1 MGSPKSHKHAL
12 KLLIQEKD
20 IITDL
25 SSNINLILDVN
36 DSTDSEEENFNLTFK
51 DLSGSIITVK
61 NPMSNKIKIKK
72 RGLYGD
78 ITYKT
83 QETNTN
89 ENKHALPILP
99 NGHFYVEDD
108 KITFQEVEEELT
120 AIYHDFNEYFSS
132 AMDILASYVKGQKII
147 YMEAT
152 SYSQQRLN
160 KLMFPSIFISAAASV
175 LAAVVEKLNW
185 GSTLLASMNA
195 TLSFLL
201 AIISYLK
208 LDAKSE
214 AHKISAHQYDKL
226 QSICEFSSGSLLL
239 FTDMTG
245 FNKKGTEKE
254 RERLQL
260 IEVGNSIQKKLEQI
274 EAKIKEIKET
284 NQFIVP
290 RTIRY
295 RYKIAYN
302 INIFS
307 VIKKIEGLRRH
318 YITYI
323 RDRINHIRFL
333 KCAHNRLLDKGYQET
348 NTEVIRYKQL
358 IDQEYFEK
366 SYGYEKILLLR
377 SAFSIIDQLFSDE
390 MSFADTLRK
399 RNFCSVCYPR
409 IEGPD
414 KKNTLTALI
423 IDPFGSLDQ
432 KSKKR
437 YLNHLQKMHQKYDS
451 SGNIFSSSYFNKRNQ
466 QINHNLDPH
475 STCAHK
481 KYNKNKIVDHNLFY
495 TEPTDDDNFNTS
507 CLNIKCVVV
516 TTLISIAATTF
527 VGLVS
532 YIFLK
537 VTK

>member
-1 MGSPKSHKHAL
+1 MSRVK
-12 KLLIQEKD
+12 
-20 IITDL
+20 
-25 SSNINLILDVN
+25 
-36 DSTDSEEENFNLTFK
+36 
-51 DLSGSIITVK
+51 VK
-61 NPMSNKIKIKK
+61 NQLSMSLRAGCQGANSPE
-72 RGLYGD
+72 R
-78 ITYKT
+78 IT
-83 QETNTN
+83 
-89 ENKHALPILP
+89 
-99 NGHFYVEDD
+99 
-108 KITFQEVEEELT
+108 
-120 AIYHDFNEYFSS
+120 
-132 AMDILASYVKGQKII
+132 
-147 YMEAT
+147 
-152 SYSQQRLN
+152 
-160 KLMFPSIFISAAASV
+160 
-175 LAAVVEKLNW
+175 
-185 GSTLLASMNA
+185 
-195 TLSFLL
+195 
-201 AIISYLK
+201 
-208 LDAKSE
+208 
-214 AHKISAHQYDKL
+214 
-226 QSICEFSSGSLLL
+226 
-239 FTDMTG
+239 
-245 FNKKGTEKE
+245 TEKE

-466 QINHNLDPH
+466 QINSLDPH
-475 STCAHK
+475 NTCAHK